1 MKKYIYILS
10 LFVISL
16 SACKK
21 EEEVGG
27 TAVEAL
33 SGEWWVQVKVN
44 GEFTEDFG
52 EDYYNVIT
60 YNTSDNSPTLMWLD
74 VSSLWAN
81 PDNNEK
87 VFVKVNANVP
97 DLSFSADKAKN
108 GGQYSD
114 PTLTLTVTKGKVTKN
129 TYVGPVSKAVSDGIS
144 MDVVFSDDSE
154 TVYQLAGYHRTK
166 FPEDDH

>member
-21 EEEVGG
+21 EEAVGG

-33 SGEWWVQVKVN
+33 SGEWWVQLKVG
-44 GEFTEDFG
+44 GEFDSNYG
-52 EDYYNVIT
+52 EDYYKVIT
-60 YNTSDNSPTLMWLD
+60 YNTSENSATQMWLD
-74 VSSLWAN
+74 VSSIWAN
-81 PDNNEK
+81 PAKNEM
-87 VFVKVNANVP
+87 VFAKVNTNVG

-108 GGQYSD
+108 AGPYYD
-114 PTLTLTVTKGKVTKN
+114 PTMTFNVTKGKVTKN
-129 TYVGPVSKAVSDGIS
+129 AYVGPKSKAVSDGIS
-144 MDVVFSDDSE
+144 LEVEFSDAPG
-154 TVYQLAGYHRTK
+154 VIYQLSGYHRTK